1 MGTEGCQLAEQEIKN
16 LAVYVCDQVFNHR
29 NHKVIEE
36 YFADDLIS
44 HFPTLEAQHGRG
56 VFMDLAEDLHRAM
69 PDYRG
74 EILET
79 LTEGDRG
86 FLRARLTGTQDGTLM
101 GIPGTGLPID
111 FNEMWFFRYAD
122 GKIVEMWQQG
132 DYLGFMKQIGVMP
145 PLGGGAVRQAAYP
158 FTVMAH
164 FVALKLRPKTRQR
177 AAAGAR

>member
-1 MGTEGCQLAEQEIKN
+1 MAEQEIKN

-29 NHKVIEE
+29 NHKVIDE
-36 YFADDLIS
+36 YFDADLIS
-44 HFPTLEAQHGRG
+44 HFPTLEAQHGRN
-56 VFMDLAEDLHRAM
+56 VFMSLAEDLHKAM

-79 LTEGDRG
+79 LTEGDIG

-132 DYLGFMKQIGVMP
+132 DYVGFMKQIGVMP
-145 PLGGGAVRQAAYP
+145 PLGGSAFRQAGYP

-164 FVALKLRPKTRQR
+164 FVALKLKPKSRRR
-177 AAAGAR
+177 AAASAK